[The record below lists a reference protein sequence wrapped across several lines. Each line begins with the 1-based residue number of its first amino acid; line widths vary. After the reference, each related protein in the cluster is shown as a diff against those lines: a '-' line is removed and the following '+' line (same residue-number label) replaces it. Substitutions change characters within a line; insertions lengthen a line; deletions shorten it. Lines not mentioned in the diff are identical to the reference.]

1 MKWLFALLFLTSF
14 FIVSSFFIDA
24 NYTFAY
30 RWMTIG
36 MAIVSFIFYFNI
48 NKKNAKNA
56 GGNLAAIVI
65 KFMLS
70 SLVFIIY
77 IAAFKSKNRIDF
89 YFFLIAYILFSIVSY
104 TGTHYSIKEEKA
116 KKLI

>member
-1 MKWLFALLFLTSF
+1 MKWLLALLFFTSF
-14 FIVSSFFIDA
+14 FIVSSFFIDTNNA
-24 NYTFAY
+24 FAY

-36 MAIVSFIFYFNI
+36 MAIVSFIFYFSI
-48 NKKNAKNA
+48 NKRNAKNA

-70 SLVFIIY
+70 CLVFIIY
-77 IAAFKSKNRIDF
+77 IIAFKSRNRIDF

-104 TGTHYSIKEEKA
+104 VGAYYSIKEEQQR
-116 KKLI
+116 LI